1 MNKYFSIKPSDLSL
15 IEESSLDSNN
25 VLIYKIKVTEDFV
38 TENITIDKSSNKLE
52 LHIKPENIDAAVLCS
67 LECSLDKTNYYPML
81 NNIGAAVI
89 FSLAT
94 TDTGTYIR
102 EINGVGGF
110 RRLSFGVGSAT
121 TGTFQITAT
130 QGD

>member
-1 MNKYFSIKPSDLSL
+1 MNKYFSIRPSLNSQ
-15 IEESSLDSNN
+15 IEESNLDNNN
-25 VLIYKIKVTEDFV
+25 VLIYKIKANADFV

-52 LHIKPENIDAAVLCS
+52 LHIKPENIDASILCS
-67 LECSLDKTNYYPML
+67 LECSLNKIDYYLML
-81 NNIGAAVI
+81 NNLGGPII
-89 FSLAT
+89 ITFLT

-102 EINGVGGF
+102 EINGVGGY

-121 TGTFQITAT
+121 TGTFQIIAT

>member
-15 IEESSLDSNN
+15 IEEQVVDSNN
-25 VLIYKIKVTEDFV
+25 VILYKIKVSDDFV
-38 TENITIDKSSNKLE
+38 TENITIDKSSNRLE
-52 LHIKPENIDAAVLCS
+52 LHIKPENIDASVLCS

-81 NNIGAAVI
+81 NNLGSPVI
-89 FSLAT
+89 LTFLT

>member
-1 MNKYFSIKPSDLSL
+1 MKYFSIKPSDLSL
-15 IEESSLDSNN
+15 IEESSIDNNN
-25 VLIYKIKVTEDFV
+25 VLIYKIKANADFV

-52 LHIKPENIDAAVLCS
+52 LHIKPDSIDASVLCS

-81 NNIGAAVI
+81 NNLGSPVI
-89 FSLAT
+89 ITFLT

-102 EINGVGGF
+102 ETNGVGGY